1 MSAVEQKPV
10 EKQTPAAADMQPK
23 TRLTK
28 PRQVDSGPQTL
39 PTMEHFV
46 QLVRKVQC
54 TELIRSLLEN
64 ASGNPAPITAA
75 QINDEPGTLPIASR
89 NAVFSEVDALEL
101 PVQLVIERASERIC
115 LLCDEYGALAIG
127 ELLMDEDFLAPSL
140 LRLPTDKFSKA
151 LHLFTQQEFQ
161 QVKSNQSRR
170 FDHAEARQEMLQRSQ
185 SEKQSSHY
193 LGPKGV
199 IPKLDDVL
207 EAALKQRLAELLV
220 NVKPQEMLLEQ
231 FVQRDL
237 TQADL
242 PITHYTLSVKFN
254 GARIN
259 WVRLDGT
266 DVLETELPAFQNL
279 KFSWQS
285 NKGTLSV
292 FFDDVPIRPQLAAI
306 FRDIILGGNGS
317 IEAMPVREF
326 DLMGFCT
333 PAMLSRFKKDRIDG
347 IDDITIQ
354 HLVVTKPEMKMV
366 QIKGKSVQRL
376 VENSLVI
383 RCHRW
388 EDRDI
393 YTRASEVDGIDDL
406 TDYVITQVKLRIAV
420 SKSAHRRAHNV
431 SAQITAPNGFNDS
444 GKTKADTE
452 LVFAQ
457 LMSLGCA
464 RQY

>member
-1 MSAVEQKPV
+1 MSEVDQTTV
-10 EKQTPAAADMQPK
+10 GKQSLPAADKPLKVRAV
-23 TRLTK
+23 K
-28 PRQVDSGPQTL
+28 PRQVDSGPQAL

-46 QLVRKVQC
+46 QLVRKVHC
-54 TELIRSLLEN
+54 TELIRSLIEN
-64 ASGNPAPITAA
+64 ASGNPAAITTAVL
-75 QINDEPGTLPIASR
+75 NGEPGTLPIASR
-89 NAVFSEVDALEL
+89 NAVFAEVAAI
-101 PVQLVIERASERIC
+101 PVATQVDIERAAERIC
-115 LLCDEYGALAIG
+115 LLCDEYGALAMG

-140 LRLPTDKFSKA
+140 LKMPIDKFSKA
-151 LHLFTQQEFQ
+151 LHLFVQQEYPLGTPNQ
-161 QVKSNQSRR
+161 QRR

-199 IPKLDDVL
+199 IPKLDAEL
-207 EAALKQRLAELLV
+207 EVALKQRLSELLV
-220 NVKPQEMLLEQ
+220 HVKPQEMLVEQ

-242 PITHYTLSVKFN
+242 PITYYTLSVKFN

-259 WVRLDGT
+259 WVRLDGS

-306 FRDIILGGNGS
+306 FRDIVLGSNGAIAS
-317 IEAMPVREF
+317 MPVREF

-333 PAMLSRFKKDRIDG
+333 PAMLSRFKTDRIDG
-347 IDDITIQ
+347 IDNITIQ

-366 QIKGKSVQRL
+366 KIKGKSVQRL

-388 EDRDI
+388 ENRDI

-406 TDYVITQVKLRIAV
+406 TDYVITQVKLRMAV

-457 LMSLGCA
+457 LMSIGCA

>member
-1 MSAVEQKPV
+1 MSEVQQNTV
-10 EKQTPAAADMQPK
+10 EKQTPPAADKQPK
-23 TRLTK
+23 VRATK
-28 PRQVDSGPQTL
+28 SRQVDSGPQTL

-54 TELIRSLLEN
+54 PELIRLFIEN
-64 ASGNPAPITAA
+64 VSSNPAPISSAV
-75 QINDEPGTLPIASR
+75 INGEPGTLPLASR
-89 NAVFSEVDALEL
+89 NAVFAEVGAM
-101 PVQLVIERASERIC
+101 PVATQSNIERAAERIC

-127 ELLMDEDFLAPSL
+127 ELMMDEDFLAPSL
-140 LRLPTDKFSKA
+140 LKMPADKFSKA
-151 LHLFTQQEFQ
+151 LHLFVQQEYPQ
-161 QVKSNQSRR
+161 GTQNQPRR

-185 SEKQSSHY
+185 TEKQSSHY

-199 IPKLDDVL
+199 IPNLDAAL
-207 EAALKQRLAELLV
+207 ETALKQRLSELLV
-220 NVKPQEMLLEQ
+220 NVKPQEMLVEQ

-266 DVLETELPAFQNL
+266 DVLESELPAFQNL

-292 FFDDVPIRPQLAAI
+292 YFDDVPIRPQLAAI
-306 FRDIILGGNGS
+306 FRDIVLDGNGS
-317 IEAMPVREF
+317 IEAMPMREF

-333 PAMLSRFKKDRIDG
+333 PAMLARFKKDRIEG

-366 QIKGKSVQRL
+366 QIKGKAVKRL

-406 TDYVITQVKLRIAV
+406 TDYVITQVKLRMVV

>member
-1 MSAVEQKPV
+1 MSAVEQNPV
-10 EKQTPAAADMQPK
+10 EKQTPAVANRQPK
-23 TRLTK
+23 TRAIK
-28 PRQVDSGPQTL
+28 PRQVDMGPQML
-39 PTMEHFV
+39 PIMEHFV

-54 TELIRSLLEN
+54 TELIHLLLEN
-64 ASGNPAPITAA
+64 VSGNPAPITAA
-75 QINDEPGTLPIASR
+75 LINGALGTLPIASR
-89 NAVFSEVDALEL
+89 NAVFAEVAAM
-101 PVQLVIERASERIC
+101 PVIAQGEIERASERIC

-127 ELLMDEDFLAPSL
+127 ELLMDEDFLAPSCL
-140 LRLPTDKFSKA
+140 KMPTEKFSKS
-151 LHLFTQQEFQ
+151 LHLFIQQEFQ
-161 QVKSNQSRR
+161 PDKSQQPRR
-170 FDHAEARQEMLQRSQ
+170 FDHAEARKEMLQRSQ

-199 IPKLDDVL
+199 IPKLDEVL
-207 EAALKQRLAELLV
+207 EEALKHRIAELLV
-220 NVKPQEMLLEQ
+220 NVKPHEMLVEQ

-237 TQADL
+237 TQAHL
-242 PITHYTLSVKFN
+242 PITHFTLSVKFN

-266 DVLETELPAFQNL
+266 DVIETELPAFQNL

-285 NKGTLSV
+285 DKGALSV

-306 FRDIILGGNGS
+306 FRDIVLGGNGS
-317 IEAMPVREF
+317 IESMPVREF

-333 PAMLSRFKKDRIDG
+333 PAMLTRFKKDRIDG

-393 YTRASEVDGIDDL
+393 YTRAREVDGIDDL
-406 TDYVITQVKLRIAV
+406 TDYVITQVKLRMVVA
-420 SKSAHRRAHNV
+420 KSAHRRAHNV
-431 SAQITAPNGFNDS
+431 SAQITAPNGFNDA

>member
-1 MSAVEQKPV
+1 MSAVEQNAV
-10 EKQTPAAADMQPK
+10 EKQTSPAADMQPK
-23 TRLTK
+23 TRSTK

-46 QLVRKVQC
+46 QLVRKAQC
-54 TELIRSLLEN
+54 TELIRSLLES

-75 QINDEPGTLPIASR
+75 LINGEPGTLPIASR
-89 NAVFSEVDALEL
+89 NAVFAEVAAM
-101 PVQLVIERASERIC
+101 PVASQGDIERASERIC
-115 LLCDEYGALAIG
+115 LLCDQYGALAIG
-127 ELLMDEDFLAPSL
+127 ELLMEEDFLAPSFL
-140 LRLPTDKFSKA
+140 KMPTDKFSKA
-151 LHLFTQQEFQ
+151 LHLFIQQEFQ
-161 QVKSNQSRR
+161 PDKSNQPRR
-170 FDHAEARQEMLQRSQ
+170 FDHAEARQEMLLRSQ

-199 IPKLDDVL
+199 NPKLDDVL
-207 EAALKQRLAELLV
+207 EAALKHRLAELLV
-220 NVKPQEMLLEQ
+220 NVKPQEMLVEQ

-242 PITHYTLSVKFN
+242 PITHFTLSVKFN

-279 KFSWQS
+279 KFSWQT
-285 NKGTLSV
+285 NKGALSV

-306 FRDIILGGNGS
+306 FRDIVLGGNGS
-317 IEAMPVREF
+317 IESMPVREF

-333 PAMLSRFKKDRIDG
+333 PAMLTRFKKDRIEG

-406 TDYVITQVKLRIAV
+406 TDYVITQVKLRIVV

>member
-1 MSAVEQKPV
+1 MSEVEQNHV
-10 EKQTPAAADMQPK
+10 ENQIPAAADKQAKKGTP
-23 TRLTK
+23 K
-28 PRQVDSGPQTL
+28 PRQVDVGAQTL
-39 PTMEHFV
+39 TTMEHFI

-54 TELIRSLLEN
+54 PELIHSLLEFS
-64 ASGNPAPITAA
+64 SGRPVPVTAA
-75 QINDEPGTLPIASR
+75 LTNGAPGSLAIPAR
-89 NAVFSEVDALEL
+89 NAVFAEVAAM
-101 PVQLVIERASERIC
+101 PVATQGDIERASERIC

-140 LRLPTDKFSKA
+140 LKMPTDKFSKA
-151 LHLFTQQEFQ
+151 LHLFIQQEFQ
-161 QVKSNQSRR
+161 WDKSNQSRR

-199 IPKLDDVL
+199 IPKLDEVL
-207 EAALKQRLAELLV
+207 EAALKLRLAELLV
-220 NVKPQEMLLEQ
+220 NVKPHEMLVEQ

-242 PITHYTLSVKFN
+242 PITYYSLSVKFN

-285 NKGTLSV
+285 NKGALSV
-292 FFDDVPIRPQLAAI
+292 FFDDAHIRPQLAAI
-306 FRDIILGGNGS
+306 FRNIVLGGNGS
-317 IEAMPVREF
+317 IESMPVREF

-333 PAMLSRFKKDRIDG
+333 PAMLARFKRDRIDG

-354 HLVVTKPEMKMV
+354 HLVVTKPEMRMV

-383 RCHRW
+383 RRHRW

-393 YTRASEVDGIDDL
+393 YTRAREVDKIDDL
-406 TDYVITQVKLRIAV
+406 TDYVITQVKLRIVV
-420 SKSAHRRAHNV
+420 SKSAHRRAHSV

-444 GKTKADTE
+444 GKTKSDTE
-452 LVFAQ
+452 LIIAQ
-457 LMSLGCA
+457 MMVLGCA
-464 RQY
+464 HQY

>member
-1 MSAVEQKPV
+1 MSEVQQNTV
-10 EKQTPAAADMQPK
+10 EKQTPPAADKQP
-23 TRLTK
+23 RVRATK

-54 TELIRSLLEN
+54 PELLRSFIEN
-64 ASGNPAPITAA
+64 VSSNPAPISSAV
-75 QINDEPGTLPIASR
+75 INGEPGTLPLASR
-89 NAVFSEVDALEL
+89 NAVFAEVGAM
-101 PVQLVIERASERIC
+101 PVATQGNIERAAERIC

-127 ELLMDEDFLAPSL
+127 ELMMDEDFLAPSL
-140 LRLPTDKFSKA
+140 LKMPADKFSKA
-151 LHLFTQQEFQ
+151 LHLFVQQEYPQ
-161 QVKSNQSRR
+161 GTQNQPRR

-185 SEKQSSHY
+185 TEKHSSHY

-199 IPKLDDVL
+199 VPNLDAAL
-207 EAALKQRLAELLV
+207 EAELKQRLSELLV
-220 NVKPQEMLLEQ
+220 EVKPQEMLVEQ

-237 TQADL
+237 TQEDR

-259 WVRLDGT
+259 WVRLEGA

-292 FFDDVPIRPQLAAI
+292 YFDDVPIRPQLAAI
-306 FRDIILGGNGS
+306 FRDIVLDGNGS
-317 IEAMPVREF
+317 IEAMPMREF

-333 PAMLSRFKKDRIDG
+333 PAMLARFKNDRIEG

-366 QIKGKSVQRL
+366 QIKGKTVKRL

-406 TDYVITQVKLRIAV
+406 TDYVITQVKLRMVV
-420 SKSAHRRAHNV
+420 SKTAHRRAHNV

>member
-1 MSAVEQKPV
+1 MSAVEQNPG
-10 EKQTPAAADMQPK
+10 EKQTPPVADTQPK
-23 TRLTK
+23 TRASK
-28 PRQVDSGPQTL
+28 PRQLDMGPQTL

-46 QLVRKVQC
+46 QLTRKVQC

-64 ASGNPAPITAA
+64 VSGNPAPITASL
-75 QINDEPGTLPIASR
+75 INGAPGTMPIASR
-89 NAVFSEVDALEL
+89 NAVFAEVAAM
-101 PVQLVIERASERIC
+101 PVAAQGEIERASERIC

-127 ELLMDEDFLAPSL
+127 DLLMDEDFLAPSL
-140 LRLPTDKFSKA
+140 LKMPTDKFSKA
-151 LHLFTQQEFQ
+151 LHLFIQQESQ
-161 QVKSNQSRR
+161 LVKSNQLRR

-199 IPKLDDVL
+199 NPKLDDVL
-207 EAALKQRLAELLV
+207 EAGLKHRLAQLLV
-220 NVKPQEMLLEQ
+220 NVKPQEMLVEQ

-242 PITHYTLSVKFN
+242 PITHFTLSVKFN

-259 WVRLDGT
+259 WVRLDGP

-285 NKGTLSV
+285 NKGALSV

-306 FRDIILGGNGS
+306 FRDIVLSGNGS
-317 IEAMPVREF
+317 IELMPVREF

-333 PAMLSRFKKDRIDG
+333 PAMLTRFKKDRIDG

-354 HLVVTKPEMKMV
+354 HLVVSKPEMRMV
-366 QIKGKSVQRL
+366 QIKGKSVHRL

-393 YTRASEVDGIDDL
+393 YTRAREVDGIDDL
-406 TDYVITQVKLRIAV
+406 TDYVITQVKLRMVV

-431 SAQITAPNGFNDS
+431 SAQITAPNGFNDA

>member
-1 MSAVEQKPV
+1 MSAVEQNPG
-10 EKQTPAAADMQPK
+10 EKQTPPAADMQPK
-23 TRLTK
+23 TRATK
-28 PRQVDSGPQTL
+28 PRQVDMGPQTL

-46 QLVRKVQC
+46 QLTRKVQC

-64 ASGNPAPITAA
+64 FSGNPAPITAA
-75 QINDEPGTLPIASR
+75 LINGAPGTMPIASR
-89 NAVFSEVDALEL
+89 NAVFAEVAAM
-101 PVQLVIERASERIC
+101 PVAAQGEIERASERIC

-127 ELLMDEDFLAPSL
+127 DLLMDEDFLAPSL
-140 LRLPTDKFSKA
+140 LKMPTDKFSKA
-151 LHLFTQQEFQ
+151 LHLFIQQEFQ
-161 QVKSNQSRR
+161 PDKSHQLRR
-170 FDHAEARQEMLQRSQ
+170 FDHAEARQEMLHRSQ

-199 IPKLDDVL
+199 IPKLDAAL
-207 EAALKQRLAELLV
+207 EAALKQRLSELLV
-220 NVKPQEMLLEQ
+220 NVKPQEMLVEQ

-242 PITHYTLSVKFN
+242 PITHFTLSVKFN

-285 NKGTLSV
+285 SKGTLSV

-306 FRDIILGGNGS
+306 FRDIVLGSNGS
-317 IEAMPVREF
+317 IESMPVREF

-333 PAMLSRFKKDRIDG
+333 PAMLTRFKKDRIEG

-393 YTRASEVDGIDDL
+393 YTRAREVDGIEDL
-406 TDYVITQVKLRIAV
+406 TDYVITQVKLRIGV

>member
-1 MSAVEQKPV
+1 MSAVEQSTV
-10 EKQTPAAADMQPK
+10 EKQTPPVAGRQPK
-23 TRLTK
+23 ARATK

-54 TELIRSLLEN
+54 PELIRSFIESV
-64 ASGNPAPITAA
+64 SGNPVPITTAV
-75 QINDEPGTLPIASR
+75 INGEPGTLPIASR
-89 NAVFSEVDALEL
+89 NAVFAEVSAM
-101 PVQLVIERASERIC
+101 PVATQDNIERAAERIC

-127 ELLMDEDFLAPSL
+127 ELLMDEDFLAPSPL
-140 LRLPTDKFSKA
+140 KMPADKFSKA
-151 LHLFTQQEFQ
+151 LHLFVQQEYPLGTP
-161 QVKSNQSRR
+161 NQHRR

-185 SEKQSSHY
+185 TEKQSSHY

-199 IPKLDDVL
+199 IPKLDAAL
-207 EAALKQRLAELLV
+207 EAALKQRLSELLV
-220 NVKPQEMLLEQ
+220 NVKPQEMLVEQ

-266 DVLETELPAFQNL
+266 DVLESELPAFQNL

-292 FFDDVPIRPQLAAI
+292 FFDDVPIRPLLAAI
-306 FRDIILGGNGS
+306 FRDIVLGGNGS

-333 PAMLSRFKKDRIDG
+333 PAMLGRFKKDRIDG

-354 HLVVTKPEMKMV
+354 HLLVTKPQMKMV
-366 QIKGKSVQRL
+366 QIKGKLVQRL
-376 VENSLVI
+376 VENPTVI
-383 RCHRW
+383 RLHRW

-393 YTRASEVDGIDDL
+393 YTRAKDDL
-406 TDYVITQVKLRIAV
+406 TDDITAYVITQVKLSIGI
-420 SKSAHRRAHNV
+420 SKTRHRRAHKV

-457 LMSLGCA
+457 LMSIGCA

>member
-1 MSAVEQKPV
+1 MSAVQQNVV
-10 EKQTPAAADMQPK
+10 EKQTPPVAEKQPK
-23 TRLTK
+23 TRSTK
-28 PRQVDSGPQTL
+28 PRQVDMGPQTL
-39 PTMEHFV
+39 PTMEHFI

-54 TELIRSLLEN
+54 TELIRSLLES

-75 QINDEPGTLPIASR
+75 LINGEPGTLPIASR
-89 NAVFSEVDALEL
+89 NALFAEVAAMTVDSQVA
-101 PVQLVIERASERIC
+101 IERASERIC

-127 ELLMDEDFLAPSL
+127 ELLMDEDFLAPSML
-140 LRLPTDKFSKA
+140 KMPTDKFSKA
-151 LHLFTQQEFQ
+151 LHLFVQQEYQ
-161 QVKSNQSRR
+161 QGTPNQLRR

-199 IPKLDDVL
+199 IPKLDAVL

-220 NVKPQEMLLEQ
+220 NVKPQEMLVEQ

-237 TQADL
+237 TQADM

-279 KFSWQS
+279 KFSWHS

-306 FRDIILGGNGS
+306 FRDIVLGGNGS
-317 IEAMPVREF
+317 IESMPVREF

-333 PAMLSRFKKDRIDG
+333 PAMLTRFKKDRIEG

-354 HLVVTKPEMKMV
+354 HLVVTKPEIKVV
-366 QIKGKSVQRL
+366 QIMGKAVQRL

-406 TDYVITQVKLRIAV
+406 TDYVITQVKLRMVV
-420 SKSAHRRAHNV
+420 SKTAHRRAHNV
-431 SAQITAPNGFNDS
+431 SAQISAPNGFNDS